1 MINNVVA
8 LTFIIVVL
16 AFISTSFLA
25 VALSKI
31 KKEIKHNSDMILN
44 QKIMA
49 LHISM
54 VVLNLLIMIVVCV
67 IESRIAPKDKPGL
80 NATAE
85 IVFFTFYDIIQ
96 AIIVVLFLKLA
107 TPSPKLML

>member
-1 MINNVVA
+1 
-8 LTFIIVVL
+8 
-16 AFISTSFLA
+16 
-25 VALSKI
+25 
-31 KKEIKHNSDMILN
+31 
-44 QKIMA
+44 
-49 LHISM
+49 
-54 VVLNLLIMIVVCV
+54 MIVVCV